1 MTLLS
6 LIDFVCVCVLM
17 SGSVGIDRVVV
28 SHEWMV
34 EWENE
39 TGQRNISSALNA

>member
-1 MTLLS
+1 
-6 LIDFVCVCVLM
+6 M
-17 SGSVGIDRVVV
+17 SGSVRIDRVVV

-39 TGQRNISSALNA
+39 TVT